1 MSTLPAPQS
10 ARVRAER
17 LWDHPRTPWLVL
29 AALSVLAFAVIIRA
43 GRGLF
48 FFGDEWAFLLTR
60 TGFSPEAIFAPHNEH
75 PVAVGVITFKVLKAV
90 FGMSSY
96 LPYQVM
102 IALLHVATGIAVFLY
117 ARRRVGPRLA
127 LVPAALMLFLGAG
140 WEDVMWPFQ
149 IAFIGAVLFG
159 LVSLLAFD
167 TRKDWL
173 ACVALVLACMS
184 SGLGFPFLGI
194 ALIEILW
201 DERRWR
207 RLWVVIVP
215 VAFVALSLVGYG
227 NGQHNSLASPSAAV
241 RWALEMGAGGFG
253 AIGAVGINWGRSIA
267 LVAVIA
273 LVLGV
278 RSGRVHVG
286 RRLTAL
292 VLGLLAYWLL
302 IASGRAS
309 LQGLPPDT
317 SRYLY
322 MSAALLL
329 VIFATALGRTVV
341 TRWGGLALAAVTLV
355 ACVSGVG
362 LFKAGPV
369 TPRANAAGLK
379 MRLAALEAV
388 RGDVQADAQVDAA
401 YNPDIKAEA
410 YFTAT
415 EKHGSP
421 APSLADVRA
430 AADGERQIFD
440 GTLVALLGL
449 GLQPTTGKATQ
460 GNCTTV
466 APDGEA
472 VMPAGGTYRLT
483 ATGAAAGL
491 RLRRLA
497 STVAADAAPW
507 TLPADAPHTLELR
520 RDALDEPWRA
530 IVSDAPVR
538 VCRVF

>member
-1 MSTLPAPQS
+1 MSTLPAHQDV
-10 ARVRAER
+10 RVRAER
-17 LWDHPRTPWLVL
+17 LWEHPRSPWLVL
-29 AALSVLAFAVIIRA
+29 AALCVVAFALILRA

-60 TGFSPEAIFAPHNEH
+60 SGFSPEVVFAPHNEH
-75 PVAVGVITFKVLKAV
+75 PVAVGVITFKALQTV

-96 LPYQVM
+96 VPYQVM
-102 IALLHVATGIAVFLY
+102 IALLHIATGVAIYLY
-117 ARRRVGPRLA
+117 TRRRVGPRLA

-167 TRKDWL
+167 ARKDWL
-173 ACVALVLACMS
+173 ACVALVLSCMS

-215 VAFVALSLVGYG
+215 VGFVALSLVGYG
-227 NGQHNSLASPSAAV
+227 NGEHNALTSPSAAV
-241 RWALEMGAGGFG
+241 RWALEMAAGGFG
-253 AIGAVGINWGRSIA
+253 AFGAVGINWGRSLA

-273 LVLGV
+273 FVLGIRSGRIQVGRRLVALVLGV
-278 RSGRVHVG
+278 
-286 RRLTAL
+286 
-292 VLGLLAYWLL
+292 LAYWYL

-329 VIFATALGRTVV
+329 VIFATALGRTAV
-341 TRWGGLALAAVTLV
+341 TRWGGLALAAATLV
-355 ACVSGVG
+355 ACVSGAG
-362 LFKAGPV
+362 LFKAGPA
-369 TPRANAAGLK
+369 TQRANAPGLK

-388 RGDVQADAQVDAA
+388 RGEVPAEAQVDAA
-401 YNPDIKAEA
+401 FNPDIKAEA
-410 YFTAT
+410 YYAAT
-415 EKHGSP
+415 EEHGSP
-421 APSLADVRA
+421 APSLAEVRA
-430 AADGERQIFD
+430 ASDGERQVFD

-449 GLQPTTGKATQ
+449 SLQPTGERTGGT
-460 GNCTTV
+460 CTTV

-472 VMPAGGTYRLT
+472 VMPAGGAYRLT
-483 ATGAAAGL
+483 ASGGTAGI

-497 STVAADAAPW
+497 GTVAADATPWDLPDGAP
-507 TLPADAPHTLELR
+507 LSLELR
-520 RDALDEPWRA
+520 PDALREPWRA
-530 IVSDAPVR
+530 IVSGAPVR
-538 VCRVF
+538 VCRVR